1 MVLYA
6 LPHNNHPQMNLRER
20 YLVYLLI
27 IEQWIIWIGYLIWT
41 LSYAKLFFIGRLL
54 VFNGRQGRMINAVSC
69 SLKRRELSAMTRK
82 FGRLL
87 IRFSHILIFVWVWY
101 RIGKGQSAMILIAL
115 RWIYLGGRCYRIQVG
130 IVSFVFNWLSD
141 LFFYSGLERWANIP
155 NAASSVPGVWANILT
170 FIAGPRACIGFR
182 GVSLIFSCGYI
193 HPSGLCSNIFLE
205 SSLSID

>member
-6 LPHNNHPQMNLRER
+6 PSHTNHPQMNLRER

-69 SLKRRELSAMTRK
+69 SRKRRELSAMTRK

-87 IRFSHILIFVWVWY
+87 IRFSHSLLIFVWVWY

-130 IVSFVFNWLSD
+130 FVSFVFIRLVFLFWTRALSEYSECCLFCSWCLGEHIDIHCGTSSLYRISRSESYFFLWL
-141 LFFYSGLERWANIP
+141 
-155 NAASSVPGVWANILT
+155 
-170 FIAGPRACIGFR
+170 
-182 GVSLIFSCGYI
+182 
-193 HPSGLCSNIFLE
+193 HPSIRIVF
-205 SSLSID
+205 

>member
-69 SLKRRELSAMTRK
+69 SRKRRELSAMTRK

-101 RIGKGQSAMILIAL
+101 RIGKDQSVMILIAL

-130 IVSFVFNWLSD
+130 FVSFVFIRPVFFILDLSVERIFRMLPLLFLVSGRTYWHSLWD
-141 LFFYSGLERWANIP
+141 LELVSDFEEWVLFFPVVTSIHEDC
-155 NAASSVPGVWANILT
+155 V
-170 FIAGPRACIGFR
+170 
-182 GVSLIFSCGYI
+182 LIF
-193 HPSGLCSNIFLE
+193 FLE